1 MALALARQRLRCL
14 TEGAG
19 RPVSQPLCLSPS
31 ERRRR
36 RRPPLRLYPRP
47 PQAGAAEHLSV
58 STPPGYGEHRS
69 HAPSEFTLPH
79 GCGEYRDPLPLRLV
93 ISVEDLENKRQLP
106 GVKMFFGYEIKNL
119 AILDDLPSAS
129 ANEQSNDAKTT
140 LEDATPGMVFG
151 AKHFPEYDELE
162 YEDLEYIVI
171 DQFHEKFG
179 PAIFHIKQQNVIGVA
194 VKGINVCRFG
204 KLCWIQ
210 ISTKNRIYCFDI
222 FLLGAATFRNGLK
235 MILEDSN
242 ILKVIHD
249 CRLLSDCLYH
259 QYRVDLTNVFDTQ
272 VADVLQFSTETGGLL
287 PSCVS
292 TLEECLVHHLSLPRT
307 KIRSLQ
313 HSASALKVNPKV
325 WSCRPLPSR
334 LLQSAGLEV
343 MFLLSLRTV
352 LMDKLMMDFT
362 TQVDNYLSMYRNMP
376 NISLGY
382 AEISSLELPYELKEL
397 TVIQKLRRED
407 ALKNYRTDENDL
419 LVRPDPHFESKP
431 KAKERIINI
440 DDIPE
445 LETTKTSREDLIEVQ
460 NERIPLLEPNPD
472 CGEDICPPLE
482 RISLSTAKP

>member
-47 PQAGAAEHLSV
+47 PQAGAAEHLSA
-58 STPPGYGEHRS
+58 STPPGCGEHRP

-93 ISVEDLENKRQLP
+93 VSVEDLENKQQLP

-119 AILDDLPSAS
+119 AILDDLPAAS
-129 ANEQSNDAKTT
+129 ANQQANDGNGERSK
-140 LEDATPGMVFG
+140 LEDATPRKVFG
-151 AKHFPEYDELE
+151 EQHSPEYENLE
-162 YEDLEYIVI
+162 YEDLEYIII

-194 VKGINVCRFG
+194 LKGINICRFG

-210 ISTKNRIYCFDI
+210 ISTKYRIYCFDI

-242 ILKVIHD
+242 ILKVIHN
-249 CRLLSDCLYH
+249 CRLVSDCLYH
-259 QYRVDLTNVFDTQ
+259 QYQVDLTNVFDTQ
-272 VADVLQFSTETGGLL
+272 VADVMQFYKETGGLL

-292 TLEECLVHHLSLPRT
+292 TLEECLVRHLGLSRT

-313 HSASALKVNPKV
+313 HSACALKVNPKV
-325 WSCRPLPSR
+325 WSCRPLPR
-334 LLQSAGLEV
+334 HLLQSAGMEV
-343 MFLLSLRTV
+343 MLLLSLRTV

-362 TQVDNYLSMYRNMP
+362 TQVDNYMSMYRNMP
-376 NISLGY
+376 NISFGY

-397 TVIQKLRRED
+397 TVIHKLRRED
-407 ALKNYRTDENDL
+407 ALKKYRTDENGL
-419 LVRPDPHFESKP
+419 LVRPYPHFENNP
-431 KAKERIINI
+431 KERIINI

-445 LETTKTSREDLIEVQ
+445 LETTKTSRGDGIEVQ
-460 NERIPLLEPNPD
+460 NE
-472 CGEDICPPLE
+472 
-482 RISLSTAKP
+482 